1 MAKPAAAQQA
11 APAQQASA
19 ASPAAKSVASLPKNK
34 AGRSRIETER
44 VYLDTNGKETTESNG
59 VALKIT
65 WPAAGAT
72 ATWLVNP
79 PSLPSPWNMLALRSA
94 YTFVHNAM
102 NSVINNEKKPG
113 TIEQAIQAANELT
126 SEWAAG
132 KWESR
137 RDIGA
142 GGPREA
148 KIDLAIMAEV
158 VAEYARAH
166 GKPSALANEYLAK
179 LQADKSYAAKVRS
192 NTDFRSAYDKKAGK
206 TATTADLI

>member
-1 MAKPAAAQQA
+1 MAKPATAQQPAPAPAAQ
-11 APAQQASA
+11 PA
-19 ASPAAKSVASLPKNK
+19 PAAKSVASLPKNK

-44 VYLDTNGKETTESNG
+44 VYLDADGKEATESNG
-59 VALKIT
+59 VALRIT

-72 ATWLVNP
+72 ATWTVKP
-79 PSLPSPWNMLALRSA
+79 PTLPAPWNMLALRSA

-166 GKPSALANEYLAK
+166 GKPGAQASDYLSK

-206 TATTADLI
+206 QATTADLI